1 MSISLAHGTPLL
13 ASSFSHPQA
22 GCGRQND
29 FRAIVARL
37 CARRHQYLGPTG
49 EISSQLSNVM
59 DPNRTRRRRRR
70 LLGSSS
76 DSAVRILGF
85 LRAIKTQAALVRF
98 RRILLSAAPCAR
110 HGLLGQRKSLS
121 PSDLRCGVKR
131 VRRNE

>member
-1 MSISLAHGTPLL
+1 VISVNLGDAVPWPEP
-13 ASSFSHPQA
+13 SSSTNSDVCAP
-22 GCGRQND
+22 R
-29 FRAIVARL
+29 R
-37 CARRHQYLGPTG
+37 ARRHQYMVPMA

-98 RRILLSAAPCAR
+98 RRILLSTVQAR
-110 HGLLGQRKSLS
+110 AHLAMRQRDRGGHRRGCLDS
-121 PSDLRCGVKR
+121 P
-131 VRRNE
+131 RN